1 MLNNKQ
7 SVVVT
12 SSHQKGVTKQVVD
25 EDEEET
31 LGRSKFE
38 NNDIEDGRKVKD
50 KEEKEGKT
58 KEDQVFDESYQRGTT
73 KIPSQIA
80 DKESFH
86 VPLGDQ
92 GYLLPN
98 NNKILSV
105 EYKGPI
111 QNSKIASTVTQIEIE
126 VADAGQNGTNDLLIF
141 HEERME
147 ILVKVNEIT
156 FTGVLKAMSVSL
168 TIYGISFAVGV
179 EYHRVVVDVS
189 IAYRLDDHNTGH
201 LRCAIGEEFDA
212 CGILCSS
219 LKSFNKDFFD
229 LGRMEF
235 GYYDLFDVKLLVQC
249 TVLWNQESL
258 MLLVAK
264 ILQLVYYT
272 VEFD

>member
-58 KEDQVFDESYQRGTT
+58 KEDQVFDESYQR
-73 KIPSQIA
+73 
-80 DKESFH
+80 
-86 VPLGDQ
+86 
-92 GYLLPN
+92 
-98 NNKILSV
+98 
-105 EYKGPI
+105 
-111 QNSKIASTVTQIEIE
+111 
-126 VADAGQNGTNDLLIF
+126 GQNGTNDLLIF